1 MDITILLSS
10 CQDRNFKNSMLLS
23 KNIFSKIYSLL
34 TVDGERLF
42 YLALSSEEPEEDGF
56 FFFQCEDWSEKYGI
70 PKPTIKRYLR
80 HLEDQK
86 LIIREIRGLPENS
99 YYPVKRGGPHS
110 FIKVLPPETE
120 KDMTFFGKLYLIE
133 SKLLSSGTISITATF
148 KDVYNIQDSIRFQ
161 YAFCDL
167 KENDANSQALKNI
180 EIGQQVVFKGCV
192 KRNTEG
198 RPWIVEIWNIR
209 PIEEFYADRRN

>member
-1 MDITILLSS
+1 
-10 CQDRNFKNSMLLS
+10 MLFS

-56 FFFQCEDWSEKYGI
+56 FFFLCEEWSERYDI
-70 PKPTIKRYLR
+70 PIPTIRRYLK
-80 HLEDQK
+80 HLEDQG
-86 LIIREIRGLPENS
+86 LIIRQIRSLPEYS
-99 YYPVKRGGPHS
+99 PYPIKKGGTYS

-120 KDMTFFGKLYLIE
+120 KDMTFFGKLHLIE
-133 SKLLSSGTISITATF
+133 TKMLCSIPPQAIKTVVF
-148 KDVYNIQDSIRFQ
+148 RDVYNLQDTIRFQ

-167 KENDANSQALKNI
+167 KENDTNSRALQNI

-192 KRNTEG
+192 KRNTEN
-198 RPWIVEIWNIR
+198 RPWIVDIWNIR
-209 PIEEFYADRRN
+209 PAEEFYANR